1 MRCNTATG
9 GGVGGGV
16 CGGIGVAVVVFVVVV
31 MLLLVVVV
39 LLVLVVV
46 LVVVV
51 VLVWR
56 WMPRAEAAAV
66 KANTC
71 VFPPCDVS
79 CANVNILVRVL
90 VVLVTARVVL
100 CCGLG

>member
-1 MRCNTATG
+1 MVVVSVVVVAVVT
-9 GGVGGGV
+9 V
-16 CGGIGVAVVVFVVVV
+16 VAVVVFG
-31 MLLLVVVV
+31 M
-39 LLVLVVV
+39 VV